1 MANKHTNIF
10 SLTKQKE
17 THRLK
22 KQTWFVGYGCQEEG
36 IVKDSGKIMY
46 TLLYLKWIMKTYCTA
61 QGTLVNV
68 MCQPGWEGVLR
79 ENGYTYMYS

>member
-22 KQTWFVGYGCQEEG
+22 KRIHGCQEEG
-36 IVKDSGKIMY
+36 IVKGSGKIMY
-46 TLLYLKWIMKTYCTA
+46 TLLYLKWITNENLLYSTWNSGQCYVPAWM
-61 QGTLVNV
+61 GGSLEGEWINV
-68 MCQPGWEGVLR
+68 YV
-79 ENGYTYMYS
+79 